1 MEKAIDRSKDSST
14 GRSLDRDSIQR
25 AVDNF
30 FATRLTNDPDKVF
43 ALFASDATVRM
54 AGAESASDI
63 AHRTAN
69 QEELKASVTKLVT
82 AWQWSRV
89 DISSTLI
96 EGNSAAV
103 RYDLTTEHVATGLV
117 LDAESMDQF
126 YFDEDL
132 LITEMIEFVDTAKAE
147 ELERLA
153 SQA

>member
-30 FATRLTNDPDKVF
+30 FATRLANDPDKVF

-103 RYDLTTEHVATGLV
+103 RYYLTTEHVATGLV